1 MNSPPGAALLPAA
14 PEVHDHAWHLV
25 SVESDGGVEVRELL
39 CTTCQEVR
47 ITG

>member
-1 MNSPPGAALLPAA
+1 MNAPSGAAMSGPAG
-14 PEVHDHAWHLV
+14 HDHAWHLV

-39 CTTCQEVR
+39 CTTCQDVH

>member
-1 MNSPPGAALLPAA
+1 MNASPGAAVALAK
-14 PEVHDHAWHLV
+14 HDHAWQLV
-25 SVESDGGVEVRELL
+25 SVENDGSVEVRELL